1 MATLNSDDSEI
12 IRELVDELRV
22 LRDLVPDLTSAFE
35 SISSGGKKAT
45 EEKKKD
51 LDQTKKLSEAEKKLA
66 EDAAKAR
73 WEQLT
78 EAEQQAEIKK
88 KLDAEEIAAK
98 AQQLAANDAY
108 DKEVEAIRKGTTTS
122 QQDYLNRQIKYQ
134 LAEYGFQKDSRDK
147 LQQISNAREQVET
160 KLIDQLQKQL
170 DESPDLQ
177 KKYGTDAK
185 SYKLALDQE
194 KLYKQQLA
202 SMGRYVDS
210 NNKIIDST
218 VRLSK
223 EDESTLKKIKAE
235 NETRDKAEKSLE
247 EFSDMLG
254 KKGVIATGGFALS
267 SAFDFLKAGVMGTY
281 RGLIAYEDALLD
293 GVRGQSVMA
302 AMISEQQNAYAAA
315 LEKAGGGMS
324 AFGVQLIAQAA
335 QMALVNAP
343 MALLAVVIGS
353 VIAAF
358 GYASQMEAEIIK
370 RNAKLQ
376 KDRAALEDEA
386 YKNFQQL
393 GEASMTGA
401 RGVTGLIDDLKR
413 VGLTIK
419 EFDKLNKILSS
430 NSKEIAM
437 FGATTVEGSKKF
449 IEVTGDLIND
459 EMSKIF
465 EKMGISQD
473 AQREHAQ
480 KYMAQQSRLGLLQG
494 KTTQDLVKGTV
505 EYIKEL
511 DRVAALTG
519 ASRKDQETAR
529 EAVMADRQTRAAL
542 YEAQRKLKENPED
555 PEAKLRVKVL
565 EDTIRIATNLR
576 NTYGA
581 EVATGYQQ
589 RIASGGVTSEASAM
603 AEQMLPELISA
614 TEKGTASSTGL
625 TEAAKGIGNQ
635 MDKYAST
642 IKLVPDLLNNLVP
655 GFDKLADGQNIM
667 AAAAAEREKFEA
679 DPKNRGKPFD
689 ENAFIDAYRKA
700 ATDPRTINDVN
711 IGRQTQTEGLDKQT
725 QLLNGQLGASNQ
737 MKEAGGTMGK
747 AAISMLE
754 AGKKMY
760 NSVFGGTKGAVENL
774 TSEIHEKDDDIDN
787 ATNRQKQ
794 AQLKY
799 DKEKAAGAVTKETS
813 EELLTWNEQVKLLS
827 DQKAVL
833 EKKRK
838 IQEDIVALER
848 KAAADIKSL
857 EELSKA
863 KLETFDAKK
872 EQLLAA
878 KKEELDKKVK
888 DKEFDQTRAARELD
902 AYKKQLDEE
911 RAKLA
916 PQVKI
921 QSGFAGGMGT
931 AVSPSTQEEAIQKAL
946 LIDKAKK
953 LKELEEVKSTPI
965 RATPQTENDIASARS
980 KRQGAPATAP
990 SDTAPEAPKKELG
1003 GIVPGTIDGTTV
1015 TVGEKGKPEAIVPL
1029 DMLKPGMLQNAE
1041 KSKDPNADAMLL
1053 LFKSLSSQTA
1063 DAFAMF
1069 NRIVSE
1075 AESEKKNN
1083 TKEWQALPKDI
1094 QESITKSIADYKS
1107 TIPDIAKQFAGQKQL
1122 MNQIDSDPKLKVK
1135 DPETAMKNLL
1145 KMVDANDELAG
1156 IGTKQLEAAF
1166 KDLDQNKEFSK
1177 LTDLSNKL
1185 TEKQTSIIDDKLI
1198 KSINVESETNG
1209 KLIISMN
1216 KVNEMLPTTIQ
1227 KIIDATSANAA
1238 PAGAG
1243 GTKAASPSGAAGG
1256 GATSPASGGGAT
1268 APGSVDT
1275 LKQAGLIVK
1284 KGDVQADGKEIDPK
1298 LIEIAKQVQDSVPG
1312 FMQFTGFNDQFHNE
1326 NSPGSKH
1333 TKGKA
1338 FDFVLN
1344 KAPSKEESSKILAQM
1359 KSLGIDYAQDE
1370 YNNPSSQSTGGHIH
1384 GQLNAFD
1391 GGVFEP
1397 RPGGVQVNLA
1407 EAGLREAAVPLNPGE
1422 KIRVEKSEQEN
1433 NPPKKEPLSTVMAND
1448 TQTSSNSNMS
1458 AEILAAI
1465 HDLMES
1471 KLDSMISA
1479 IKDGNDIS
1487 DKLLKYSQV

>member
-51 LDQTKKLSEAEKKLA
+51 LDQTKKLSEAEKKAA

-73 WEQLT
+73 WEQLS
-78 EAEQQAEIKK
+78 EEERQSEIKN
-88 KLDAEEIAAK
+88 KLAAEEIAANK
-98 AQQLAANDAY
+98 QKLAADTAY
-108 DKEVEAIRKGTTTS
+108 NKEVEEIQKGTTKS
-122 QQDYLNRQIKYQ
+122 QQDYLDRQIKYQ

-194 KLYKQQLA
+194 KLYKQQLL

-218 VRLSK
+218 IKLNK
-223 EDESTLKKIKAE
+223 EQESTIKKIKSE
-235 NETRDKAEKSLE
+235 NENRDKAEKSLE

-315 LEKAGGGMS
+315 LEKAGGGVS

-343 MALLAVVIGS
+343 MALLAAAIGS
-353 VIAAF
+353 VLAIL

-370 RNAKLQ
+370 RNAELNK
-376 KDRAALEDEA
+376 KRAALEDEA

-459 EMSKIF
+459 EMSKVF

-494 KTTQDLVKGTV
+494 KTTQDLIKGTV

-519 ASRKDQETAR
+519 ASRKDQEAAR

-655 GFDKLADGQNIM
+655 SFDKLADGQNIM
-667 AAAAAEREKFEA
+667 AAAMDARNKFEA
-679 DPKNRGKPFD
+679 DPKNRGKQFD

-700 ATDPRTINDVN
+700 ATDPRTTNDVN
-711 IGRQTQTEGLDKQT
+711 IGRQTQAEAIDKQT
-725 QLLNGQLGASNQ
+725 QLLNGQLGAANQ
-737 MKEAGGTMGK
+737 MKEAGGMFGK
-747 AAISMLE
+747 AAMSMLE
-754 AGKKMY
+754 AGRKMY
-760 NSVFGGTKGAVENL
+760 NAAFKGTKGEVENL
-774 TSEIHEKDDDIDN
+774 TSEINDKDNDIGN

-799 DKEKAAGAVTKETS
+799 DKEKAAGAITKETS
-813 EELLTWNEQVKLLS
+813 EELATWNEQVKLLS

-848 KAAADIKSL
+848 KAAADTKAL
-857 EELSKA
+857 EEISKA

-872 EQLLAA
+872 DQLLATKQA
-878 KKEELDKKVK
+878 ELDKKVK
-888 DKEFDQTRAARELD
+888 NKEFDQTRAQRELET
-902 AYKKQLDEE
+902 YKKQLDEE
-911 RAKLA
+911 RSKIVPESDQGGLGLA
-916 PQVKI
+916 FGTSTSTP
-921 QSGFAGGMGT
+921 AG
-931 AVSPSTQEEAIQKAL
+931 EEAIQKAL
-946 LIDKAKK
+946 LIAKAKK
-953 LKELEEVKSTPI
+953 LKELEEVNSTPTPT
-965 RATPQTENDIASARS
+965 ATLSRGQRNLQKSSATE
-980 KRQGAPATAP
+980 
-990 SDTAPEAPKKELG
+990 DTAPEAPKAALG
-1003 GIVPGTIDGTTV
+1003 GVVPATIDGTTV
-1015 TVGEKGKPEAIVPL
+1015 TVGEKGKPEAIMPL
-1029 DMLKPGMLQNAE
+1029 DVLNGMLDAPKNYAKQTATNAVGFDLAGDAAA
-1041 KSKDPNADAMLL
+1041 KAADALL
-1053 LFKSLSSQTA
+1053 
-1063 DAFAMF
+1063 
-1069 NRIVSE
+1069 
-1075 AESEKKNN
+1075 KK
-1083 TKEWQALPKDI
+1083 L
-1094 QESITKSIADYKS
+1094 
-1107 TIPDIAKQFAGQKQL
+1107 IPGIEGIRSAGQIQNVAMGDDAATTKVYEIL
-1122 MNQIDSDPKLKVK
+1122 KLLPTSGPVFGQIDSLIKVFSSNSGVVEKLWEVSKALSPAVNTLSMIVDITQPMLKSSNSAEMTARQFDQTK
-1135 DPETAMKNLL
+1135 D
-1145 KMVDANDELAG
+1145 
-1156 IGTKQLEAAF
+1156 
-1166 KDLDQNKEFSK
+1166 
-1177 LTDLSNKL
+1177 SNKL
-1185 TEKQTSIIDDKLI
+1185 ATLNNSLIDQQTELIDTKLI
-1198 KSINVESETNG
+1198 KSMNVENATNE

-1216 KVNEMLPTTIQ
+1216 KVTDILPATLSQIITT
-1227 KIIDATSANAA
+1227 TSSK
-1238 PAGAG
+1238 
-1243 GTKAASPSGAAGG
+1243 TSS
-1256 GATSPASGGGAT
+1256 GATSTASGATTTAPASPPSSGGNTMA
-1268 APGSVDT
+1268 GSVDA
-1275 LKQAGLIVK
+1275 LKQAGLILK
-1284 KGDVQADGKEIDPK
+1284 KGDVQAEGKEIDPR
-1298 LIEIAKQVQDSVPG
+1298 LIEIAKQVQDNIPG

-1326 NSPGSKH
+1326 NAPGSKH

-1344 KAPSKEESSKILAQM
+1344 KPPSKEEGAKILSQLKA
-1359 KSLGIDYAQDE
+1359 LGIDYAQDE
-1370 YNNPSSQSTGGHIH
+1370 YNDPSSGATGGHIH

-1397 RPGGVQVNLA
+1397 RPGGVHVNLA

-1433 NPPKKEPLSTVMAND
+1433 NPPKKDPLSTVMATDNA
-1448 TQTSSNSNMS
+1448 SSSKSDQS
-1458 AEILAAI
+1458 AEMLAAL
-1465 HDLMES
+1465 HDLMEE
-1471 KLDSMISA
+1471 KFNTMISTLR
-1479 IKDGNDIS
+1479 DGNDIT